1 MGNGKRQNAL
11 LVEIIIAVLFFG
23 LTATVILD
31 VFATAYLQSTYAEA
45 CNDAMADGQNIAAR
59 IYTSDLMPEEL
70 LESEG
75 FVAEDGVWQ
84 REGEGYTLQ
93 VALSVT
99 PGDAGELRTALI
111 TALRGEDAI
120 LELPCSHYIP
130 GEVAQ

>member
-31 VFATAYLQSTYAEA
+31 VFATAYLQSAYAEA

-59 IYTSDLMPEEL
+59 IYTSDLQPEEVL
-70 LESEG
+70 ANEG
-75 FVAEDGVWQ
+75 FIEGEGVWQ
-84 REGEGYTLQ
+84 REGDGYILQ
-93 VALSVT
+93 VELIVE
-99 PGDAGELRTALI
+99 PGDAGELRTAQI

-120 LELPCSHYIP
+120 LELPCSHYVP
-130 GEVAQ
+130 REVAQ

>member
-45 CNDAMADGQNIAAR
+45 CNEAMMDGQNIAAL
-59 IYTSDLMPEEL
+59 IYVSDDAGAL
-70 LESEG
+70 LADEG
-75 FVAEDGVWQ
+75 FTAEGDVWQ
-84 REGEGYTLQ
+84 REGDGYVLQ
-93 VALSVT
+93 VELGAT
-99 PGDAGELRTALI
+99 QGAAGELHTAQI
-111 TALRGEDAI
+111 TAIRDEKAI
-120 LELPCSHYIP
+120 LEIPCAHYIP

>member
-45 CNDAMADGQNIAAR
+45 CNEAMMDGQNIAAL
-59 IYTSDLMPEEL
+59 IYVSDDAGAL
-70 LESEG
+70 LADEG
-75 FVAEDGVWQ
+75 FTAEGDVWQ
-84 REGEGYTLQ
+84 REGDGYVLQ
-93 VALSVT
+93 VELGAT
-99 PGDAGELRTALI
+99 QGAAGELRTAQI
-111 TALRGEDAI
+111 TAIRDEKAI
-120 LELPCSHYIP
+120 LEIPCAHYIP